1 MYIQLQPV
9 TKQCD
14 TYIETIETHTQCE
27 HMENVQCGGVQEF
40 GKELVTLIYVHEFIH
55 LFCFSFFFDIVYVTV
70 VAVVVFEMLTIKQQT
85 VTHIHM
91 QMGGISVF
99 SFDLSDGKLG
109 SIFTHRRRRY
119 RTK

>member
-1 MYIQLQPV
+1 
-9 TKQCD
+9 
-14 TYIETIETHTQCE
+14 
-27 HMENVQCGGVQEF
+27 MENVQCRGVQEF

-91 QMGGISVF
+91 QMGESVC
-99 SFDLSDGKLG
+99 LVL
-109 SIFTHRRRRY
+109 I
-119 RTK
+119 